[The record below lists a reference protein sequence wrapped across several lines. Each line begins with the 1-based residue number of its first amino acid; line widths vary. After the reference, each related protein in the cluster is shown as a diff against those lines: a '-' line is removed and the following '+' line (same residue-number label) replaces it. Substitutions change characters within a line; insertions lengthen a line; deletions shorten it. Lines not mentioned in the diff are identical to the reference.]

1 MIADLGFPIVISL
14 ILIIR
19 TENKLDGLRES
30 INELI
35 KEIRDLKNEIKE

>member
-35 KEIRDLKNEIKE
+35 KEIRDLKNETKE